1 MKNIDNNVRY
11 LQGVGPKR
19 YNLFKKLGIETIG
32 DLLFYPPF
40 KYLNREINND
50 EIVPDK
56 FNTILA
62 DVIETGETYTR
73 KRMYIFSAL
82 VKSGNQYMYAK
93 WFNNKY
99 VKNTIIA
106 GEKVILSGKV
116 NSGRGIYEML
126 YPVYEIMD
134 SNVEDLL
141 HTGRIVP
148 IYSLTHGLSQK
159 YLRRIIHFAINDYT
173 EMIEEDLPN
182 NIIKKYGFIDI
193 KTTLKNLHFP
203 ENDET
208 LSHAI
213 KRLKFTELFHSGLV
227 MAVRRK
233 RNMVTKHH
241 SYTNESPSGIQLLKS
256 IGFTLTSDQENA
268 INDITKDMYSVYP
281 MNRMLM
287 GDVGVGKTIV
297 GLMSMLLA
305 VDSGYQAAIM
315 VPTEVLAQQHYD
327 KISKMLEGMNIKIAI
342 LTSSIKKS
350 ERDIK
355 SIEEGKTKIVIGT
368 HALIENSVI
377 FNNLKMII
385 IDEQHR
391 FGVIQRNIM
400 RGKGVH
406 PDYLIMSAT
415 PIPRSMSMMIYGDL
429 DISRIKEKPSMQ
441 KSIKTKWIASKD
453 RNKMYEFVKKLL
465 DDGQKCFVVC
475 PLIEDGKLN
484 ELQSVNR
491 VYNELKEGPFK
502 SYKIGKIYSKL
513 KQGEKEV
520 AMHNLKTGKTDI
532 LVGTTVIEVGID
544 IKDATAIII
553 VNAERFGLSQLHQLR
568 GRVGRGE
575 LKSYCFLLSSSEISE
590 TGIER
595 LKIIAN
601 NSNGFDIAEMDL
613 KMRGPGELWG
623 KRQHGMPKFKFALIP
638 EDYSVLKLAF
648 KDAADLISEDPN
660 LLQHDNKYVKLCLKR
675 RLDDI
680 LKET

>member
-1 MKNIDNNVRY
+1 MKSTDNVRY
-11 LQGVGPKR
+11 LRGVGPKR
-19 YNLFKKLGIETIG
+19 YILFKKLGIETVE

-50 EIVPDK
+50 EIIPDK

-62 DVIETGETYTR
+62 DVIETSETYTR

-93 WFNNKY
+93 WFNNRY
-99 VKNTIIA
+99 VKNTILA

-116 NSGRGIYEML
+116 NRGRGIYEML
-126 YPVYEIMD
+126 YPVYEILD
-134 SNVEDLL
+134 SSVDDLL

-148 IYSLTHGLSQK
+148 IYSLTSGLSQK
-159 YLRRIIHFAINDYT
+159 YLRRIIHFAIKDCS
-173 EMIEEDLPN
+173 EMLEEDLPN
-182 NIIKKYGFIDI
+182 NIIKKYDFIDI
-193 KTTLKNLHFP
+193 KTTIKNLHFP
-203 ENDET
+203 ENEEI
-208 LSHAI
+208 LSNAI
-213 KRLKFTELFHSGLV
+213 KRLKFSELFHSGLV

-233 RNMVTKHH
+233 RNMVAKHH
-241 SYTNESPSGIQLLKS
+241 SYTDKSPSSHKLLKS
-256 IGFTLTSDQENA
+256 IEFTLTTDQKNA
-268 INDITKDMYSVYP
+268 VNDIKKDMHSIYP

-297 GLMSMLLA
+297 GLMAMLLA

-315 VPTEVLAQQHYD
+315 VPTEVLAQQHYS
-327 KISKMLEGMNIKIAI
+327 KISKMLKGMNIKVAI

-350 ERDIK
+350 ERDMK
-355 SIEEGKTKIVIGT
+355 SIEEGKTKIIIGT

-391 FGVIQRNIM
+391 FGVIQRNLM

-453 RNKMYEFVKKLL
+453 RSKMYEFVKKLL

-475 PLIEDGKLN
+475 PLIEDGKLD
-484 ELQSVNR
+484 ELKSVNR
-491 VYNELKEGPFK
+491 VYNELKEGPFS

-513 KQGEKEV
+513 KQDEKEL
-520 AMHNLKTGKTDI
+520 AMHNLETGKTHI

-544 IKDATAIII
+544 IKDATAVIII
-553 VNAERFGLSQLHQLR
+553 NAERFGLSQLHQLR
-568 GRVGRGE
+568 GRVGRAD
-575 LKSYCFLLSSSEISE
+575 LQSYCFLLSSSEISE
-590 TGIER
+590 KGIER

-613 KMRGPGELWG
+613 KMRGAGELWG
-623 KRQHGMPKFKFALIP
+623 KKQHGMPKFKFALIP
-638 EDYSVLKLAF
+638 DDYSVLKLAF
-648 KDAADLISEDPN
+648 KDAADLINEDPN
-660 LLQHDNKYVKLCLKR
+660 LLQHDNKYVKLRLKR
-675 RLDDI
+675 RLDDT